1 MLTQVY
7 NRINVLDASIE
18 RIKFVFDNFEN
29 IVVSVSG
36 GKDSTVTC
44 HLILEEAKKRNRII
58 NIFFLDEEVVY
69 ESTVE
74 QIDYLMG
81 LYPNNINKIWLQIE
95 FYLTNATSL
104 KESQLKC
111 WEAGRHKIWMRS
123 KKDFSVKFRMWDKET
138 ETIRNKNK
146 GFGFYDVIENFENCY
161 NNTAFILGLRA
172 TESMNRW
179 RTMAK
184 NPVTISNKKIFWATQ
199 KNKNNI
205 AMYPIYDWNFSD
217 VWKYIYDNNI
227 KYSKVYDFQYKKGY
241 GINEIRVSSLIH
253 EKSFKSIC
261 DLPEF
266 EFKTYE
272 KLCER
277 IKGISFTQE
286 TGKNSKMFKARKLP
300 KNFKSWLTYR
310 DFLLQTYPDEKFKE
324 IFIHRFSKQLNN
336 EFVARQQCRQL
347 ILNDYE
353 NNLPIENKPD
363 SREEK
368 IKYYRD
374 VL

>member
-184 NPVTISNKKIFWATQ
+184 NPVTINNKKIFWATQ

>member
-1 MLTQVY
+1 MLTQIY
-7 NRINVLDASIE
+7 SRTNVLDASKE
-18 RIKFVFDNFEN
+18 RIKFIFNNFEN
-29 IVVSVSG
+29 IIVSVSG
-36 GKDSTVTC
+36 GKDSTVTAY
-44 HLILEEAKKRNRII
+44 LLLNEAKKRNRKISM
-58 NIFFLDEEVVY
+58 FFLDEEVVY
-69 ESTVE
+69 ESTIN
-74 QIDYLMG
+74 QIDYLMN
-81 LYPNNINKIWLQIE
+81 LFPENINKIWLQIE

-111 WEAGRHKIWMRS
+111 WEAGKHKIWMRS
-123 KKDFSVKFRMWDKET
+123 KKDFSIKFRMWDKET
-138 ETIRNKNK
+138 ETVRNKNK

-161 NNTAFILGLRA
+161 SDTAFVLGLRA
-172 TESMNRW
+172 TESLNRW
-179 RTMAK
+179 RTMIK
-184 NPVTISNKKIFWATQ
+184 NPVIINNEKIFWATQ
-199 KNKNNI
+199 KKKNSVSL
-205 AMYPIYDWNFSD
+205 YPIYDWNFSD
-217 VWKYIYDNNI
+217 VWKYIYDNKI
-227 KYSKVYDFQYKKGY
+227 KYSSIYDFQYKKGY

-277 IKGISFTQE
+277 VKGISFTQE
-286 TGKNSKMFKARKLP
+286 TGKNAKMFRARKLP

-310 DFLLQTYPDEKFKE
+310 DFLLKTYPDKKFKG
-324 IFIHRFSKQLNN
+324 IFVKRFSKQLNN

-353 NNLPIENKPD
+353 NNLPVENIPD

-368 IKYYRD
+368 IKYYRE